1 MDLFGRTPFGFR
13 FMQVLFGI
21 AMLPLLY
28 FFGKALFKS
37 PLWSGIATLLL
48 AFDFLH
54 YKMCIRDSA
63 PTIKMTAEMVTMALM
78 K

>member
-1 MDLFGRTPFGFR
+1 MQDGLSVAEMDHPPVGRLIIGLGMDLFGRTPFGFR

-37 PLWSGIATLLL
+37 PLWSGIE
-48 AFDFLH
+48 
-54 YKMCIRDSA
+54 MCIRDR
-63 PTIKMTAEMVTMALM
+63 PC
-78 K
+78 